1 MFHTSQTIVSWKTPS
16 SSNHIGNYASHM
28 QLVLRRTFS
37 QSFDAPPPA
46 PPTQTPPSRNSYSK
60 VGAAFLKKQKVY
72 RCGTRW
78 KHLLLLL
85 LKGDSEAKL
94 RLNEETINCKRSKSP
109 TQSLCH
115 ADTLCRLTL
124 RHSEIK
130 GALPVSFVRDVNAFV
145 LCVLVTAWV
154 VCLFPVPLF
163 CNCVRLFFL
172 LLSRASQ
179 WEALLSAHVD
189 PRSKNNTSHVWPMY
203 VRALMLRDDKAS
215 TAFSIVNIP

>member
-1 MFHTSQTIVSWKTPS
+1 
-16 SSNHIGNYASHM
+16 M

-115 ADTLCRLTL
+115 ADTLCVDLPSGIQRLREPSGCPSLETL
-124 RHSEIK
+124 TPLYCACWWQPESCVFSPSLCFVIVWGSSFCCCLAPASERHCSALTWIP
-130 GALPVSFVRDVNAFV
+130 GAR
-145 LCVLVTAWV
+145 TT
-154 VCLFPVPLF
+154 
-163 CNCVRLFFL
+163 
-172 LLSRASQ
+172 RAMCGQ
-179 WEALLSAHVD
+179 CMCA
-189 PRSKNNTSHVWPMY
+189 R
-203 VRALMLRDDKAS
+203 
-215 TAFSIVNIP
+215 